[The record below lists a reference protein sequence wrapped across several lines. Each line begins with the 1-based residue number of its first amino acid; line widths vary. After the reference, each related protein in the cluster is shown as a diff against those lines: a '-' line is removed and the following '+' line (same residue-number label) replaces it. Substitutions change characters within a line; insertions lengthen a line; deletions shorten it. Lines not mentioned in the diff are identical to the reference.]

1 MRTINPDDVVKPAS
15 AYAQGVVHS
24 LGGERLVISGQ
35 IGVAPDGKVASGLEA
50 QADQAW
56 ANVLAVM
63 AAAGFERRHL
73 VRAIV
78 YVTVPGQVAVYRQA
92 RDRALQGHLAAM
104 TYIEVAGLAAPEFL
118 IEIEAEAIKED

>member
-1 MRTINPDDVVKPAS
+1 MRTINPETVVKPAS
-15 AYAQGVVHS
+15 AYAQGVVHR
-24 LGGERLVISGQ
+24 LGGERLVLSGQ
-35 IGVAPDGKVASGLEA
+35 IGVAPDGTVRQGLEA

-78 YVTVPGQVAVYRQA
+78 YVTVPGQVAVYRRA
-92 RDRALQGHLAAM
+92 RDRALDGHLAAM
-104 TYIEVAGLAAPEFL
+104 TYIEVAGLASPEFL
-118 IEIEAEAIKED
+118 VEIEAEAIKED